1 MNTAKRL
8 LVLILL
14 LTGFLL
20 PSLSV
25 AEDVYYLKDG
35 SRAVIVERQL
45 VIYPLGSKRVLALPG
60 NYPTRDGKNTI
71 VVTGKSVTVI
81 RNRSKAE

>member
-1 MNTAKRL
+1 MNTVKRL
-8 LVLILL
+8 LALVLL

-20 PSLSV
+20 PSLSS

-35 SRAVIVERQL
+35 NRAVIVERQL
-45 VIYPLGSKRVLALPG
+45 FIYPPGSKRVLALPG

-71 VVTGKSVTVI
+71 VVTGKSTTVV
-81 RNRSKAE
+81 RNR